1 MAEKNTR
8 TSRLLMCTSFLVCV
22 AAGGLITQPSATPSP
37 LTDESR
43 PDMIVADAVETES
56 LPEEIADELVS
67 PSPIVTDVP
76 ETIQDDKA
84 AVPEE
89 EPEETAAPEET
100 EIPKETDAPEETG
113 EPKEDTKTDPA
124 DQNPGR
130 SEETAKGSSNAAA
143 SEYTVSSEAS
153 SGTWVYYDS
162 SWYFRV
168 GDDNHHGWLYDAD
181 HHVYYFDP
189 RDGSMVTGWRDI
201 NGRRYYF
208 DADGI
213 MQTGRVKVDG
223 QVYHMLPDGSLE
235 GYDAPTEA
243 PEEDAPEESSD
254 AE

>member
-56 LPEEIADELVS
+56 LPEEIVDELVS
-67 PSPIVTDVP
+67 PSP
-76 ETIQDDKA
+76 A
-84 AVPEE
+84 AAE
-89 EPEETAAPEET
+89 EPETAEDTPTETPEALPEETSAPEVTEAPEET
-100 EIPKETDAPEETG
+100 VVPKETEAPEKEPETDSAAKEPEQGDESETG
-113 EPKEDTKTDPA
+113 AQTDGKTDY
-124 DQNPGR
+124 
-130 SEETAKGSSNAAA
+130 TASPEAA
-143 SEYTVSSEAS
+143 

-168 GDDNHHGWLYDAD
+168 GDDNHHGWLYDTD

-223 QVYHMLPDGSLE
+223 QYYHMQEDGSLE
-235 GYDAPTEA
+235 GYEA
-243 PEEDAPEESSD
+243 PVEVPEEPAPEDKSD

>member
-56 LPEEIADELVS
+56 LPEEIVDELVS
-67 PSPIVTDVP
+67 PSPT
-76 ETIQDDKA
+76 A
-84 AVPEE
+84 AE
-89 EPEETAAPEET
+89 EPETAEDTPTETPEALPEETSAPEVTEAPEET
-100 EIPKETDAPEETG
+100 VVPKETEAPEKEPETDSAAKEPEQGDESETG
-113 EPKEDTKTDPA
+113 AQTDGKTDY
-124 DQNPGR
+124 
-130 SEETAKGSSNAAA
+130 TASPEAA
-143 SEYTVSSEAS
+143 

-168 GDDNHHGWLYDAD
+168 GDDNHHGWLYDTD

-223 QVYHMLPDGSLE
+223 QYYHMQEDGSLE
-235 GYDAPTEA
+235 GYEA
-243 PEEDAPEESSD
+243 PVEVPEEPAPEDKSD